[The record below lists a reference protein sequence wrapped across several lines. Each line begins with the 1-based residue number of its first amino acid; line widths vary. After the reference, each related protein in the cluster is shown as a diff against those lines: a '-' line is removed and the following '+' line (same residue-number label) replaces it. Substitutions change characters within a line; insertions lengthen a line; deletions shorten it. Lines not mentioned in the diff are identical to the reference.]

1 MIEPEKAVNSVKPSL
16 GARLLQHVMLPL
28 ALTWALGAAIA
39 VLIGDSFAQQAF
51 DRALLDDAYVV
62 SSHVEQEEA
71 GLALSLSDEE
81 LDAVLFD
88 QSETV
93 YFAVLGDDGA
103 LIAGQAGLSAAAR
116 PTASATYAFST
127 IELAG
132 QRLRAVT
139 LKQRDTPG
147 FSVVI
152 AQTTLV
158 RSQLLQRLLIYSV
171 IPQLVLLALVA
182 WGLRRVIRQD
192 LAPLAA
198 LQQTLDQR
206 DASDLTPVP
215 PAVALDA
222 NSREVERVGV
232 AINAL
237 LRRVSDGVRA
247 QREFAGNV
255 AHELRTPL
263 AGIRALAEYG
273 LAQTDPQVQRAQLQ
287 AIVDSQAR
295 ASHLVDQLLAL
306 ALADE
311 ARDSLAREPV
321 ALGAIARE
329 LVLQR
334 LARADQAGVDLGAQG
349 LEQDVTVMANTALV
363 EGMLTNLLDNA
374 LRHGRSANSSPSI
387 VTMELTHDAD
397 TATLAVID
405 NGPGLAAGE
414 HQSLLQRWAQGSNG
428 ERMGERLG
436 EGAGLGLAII
446 ARYAELLDARFELSP
461 GPDDAGLRASLVFK
475 RATLTAR

>member
-1 MIEPEKAVNSVKPSL
+1 MTAPKKAIVSAKPSL
-16 GARLLQHVMLPL
+16 GSRLLSHVMWPL
-28 ALTWALGAAIA
+28 ALTWAVGAAIA
-39 VLIGDSFAQQAF
+39 VLIGDAFTQQAF

-62 SSHVEQEEA
+62 SSHVDQEPI
-71 GLALSLSDEE
+71 GLALSLTDDE

-93 YFAVLGDDGA
+93 YFAVLADDGS
-103 LIAGQAGLSAAAR
+103 LIAGQAGLESAKPPAAG
-116 PTASATYAFST
+116 ASYAFST
-127 IELAG
+127 IRRGDA
-132 QRLRAVT
+132 RLRAVV
-139 LKQRDTPG
+139 LRQRDAPG

-158 RSQLLQRLLIYSV
+158 RSQLLLRLFIYSV
-171 IPQLVLLALVA
+171 IPQLLLLALVA

-198 LQQTLDQR
+198 LQHTLDQR
-206 DASDLTPVP
+206 DAGDLTPVP
-215 PAVALDA
+215 PTLALDA

-237 LRRVSDGVRA
+237 LGRVSDGVRA

-273 LAQTDPQVQRAQLQ
+273 LAQSNPQVQRAQLQ
-287 AIVDSQAR
+287 AIVDSQSR

-311 ARDSLAREPV
+311 ARESLTLEPV
-321 ALGAIARE
+321 ALGALARE

-334 LARADQAGVDLGAQG
+334 MARADQEGVDLGAQG
-349 LEQDVTVMANTALV
+349 LEQGVMVMANTALV
-363 EGMLTNLLDNA
+363 EGILTNLIDNA
-374 LRHGRSANSSPSI
+374 LRHGRSANDASPI
-387 VTMELTHDAD
+387 VTVDLTLRDDQAV
-397 TATLAVID
+397 LSVID
-405 NGPGLAAGE
+405 NGPGIDTAE
-414 HQSLLQRWAQGSNG
+414 RQSLLQRWAQGSSTEPLG
-428 ERMGERLG
+428 ARLG

-446 ARYAELLDARFELSP
+446 ARYADLLDARFELGT
-461 GPDDAGLRASLVFK
+461 GPDDVGLRASIVFK
-475 RATLTAR
+475 QANVRS

>member
-1 MIEPEKAVNSVKPSL
+1 MNGRAAASVKPSL

-28 ALTWALGAAIA
+28 ALSWALGAAIA
-39 VLIGDSFAQQAF
+39 VLIGDSFTQQAF
-51 DRALLDDAYVV
+51 DRALLDDAFVV

-71 GLALSLSDEE
+71 GLALSLTDDE

-93 YFAVLGDDGA
+93 YFSVLGADGK
-103 LIAGQAGLSAAAR
+103 LIAGQPGLSNAVPPADG
-116 PTASATYAFST
+116 ATHAFST
-127 IELAG
+127 IEYG
-132 QRLRAVT
+132 DQRLRAVV

-171 IPQLVLLALVA
+171 IPQLLLLALVA

-215 PAVALDA
+215 PEVAGEA
-222 NSREVERVGV
+222 TSREVERVGV

-237 LRRVSDGVRA
+237 LGRVSNGVRA

-273 LAQTDPQVQRAQLQ
+273 LAHSDPRVHREQLQ
-287 AIVDSQAR
+287 SIVDSQAR

-311 ARDSLAREPV
+311 ARDSLTLTPV
-321 ALGAIARE
+321 ALDEVARE
-329 LVLQR
+329 VL
-334 LARADQAGVDLGAQG
+334 LDWLPRADQAGIDLGAQG
-349 LEQDVTVMANTALV
+349 LDQPVSVLANAALV
-363 EGMLTNLLDNA
+363 EGMLTNLIDNA
-374 LRHGRSANSSPSI
+374 LRHGRCASGAAAV
-387 VTMELTHDAD
+387 VTLALTQEAD
-397 TATLAVID
+397 TATLTVID
-405 NGPGLAAGE
+405 NGPGLEAAE
-414 HQSLLQRWAQGSNG
+414 RQSLLQRWAQGST
-428 ERMGERLG
+428 GERLG
-436 EGAGLGLAII
+436 EGAGLGLAIV
-446 ARYAELLDARFELSP
+446 ARYAELLDARFELLGTATGS
-461 GPDDAGLRASLVFK
+461 GLQARLTFK
-475 RATLTAR
+475 RAPV